1 MADQEDQSS
10 KTEEPTE
17 QKLRKAR
24 QKGDV
29 AGSREP
35 SVAMTVL
42 SLFVIVYYLAPTVFP
57 RLSELFARLVDGAAL
72 IEVGAGPAG
81 LRDLGGVIDM
91 LVVGSVAILAPAMTV
106 MFLAAIFGVIV
117 QGDTVVA
124 VERTKPKVSRISPIE
139 GFKRL
144 FSADTLVEF
153 LKNLAKL
160 VVVAGVGIWLG
171 GAAVT
176 AIWQVPGFLPERIM
190 EHSADASAGMLLATG
205 TILAGIAVADI
216 IWKRARWLKKQRM
229 TLKEVRDE
237 HKDSEGD
244 PLIKAK
250 RAGIRRQRA
259 RQRIATAV
267 PTATVVITNPTHF
280 AVALRYEVGR
290 DASPVCVAKG
300 TDRVAARIREL
311 AREAEVPI
319 VENRALARMLHA
331 VVEID
336 TPIPV
341 EHWKAVAEI
350 IAYVMDLQRRF
361 DRQPPPGSR
370 LRTEI

>member
-1 MADQEDQSS
+1 MAELEEQSS
-10 KTEEPTE
+10 KTEAPTE

-24 QKGDV
+24 QQGDV
-29 AGSREP
+29 PGSREP

-57 RLSELFARLVDGAAL
+57 RLSELFARLVDGSAS
-72 IEVGAGPAG
+72 IDVGTGRAG
-81 LRDLGGVIDM
+81 LQDLGEVVEM
-91 LVVGSVAILAPAMTV
+91 LVLGSVTVLAPAMIV
-106 MFLAAIFGVIV
+106 MFLAAVFGVIV
-117 QGDTVVA
+117 QGDTVAA
-124 VERTKPKVSRISPIE
+124 VERIKPKISRISLVE

-160 VVVAGVGIWLG
+160 FVVAGIGMWLG
-171 GAAVT
+171 GSAVT
-176 AIWQVPGFLPERIM
+176 AIWQIPGFLPERIM
-190 EHSADASAGMLLATG
+190 DHSAGASAQILLGTG
-205 TILAGIAVADI
+205 TILAAIAVADV
-216 IWKRARWLKKQRM
+216 IWKRARWLRRQRM

-237 HKDSEGD
+237 NKDSEGD

-250 RAGIRRQRA
+250 RTGIRRQRA

-267 PTATVVITNPTHF
+267 PKATVIITNPTHF

-300 TDRVAARIREL
+300 TDRVAVRIREL
-311 AREAEVPI
+311 ARDAGVPI
-319 VENRALARMLHA
+319 LENRPLARMLHA
-331 VVEID
+331 VVEVD
-336 TPIPV
+336 AFVPV

-350 IAYVMDLQRRF
+350 IAYVMDLQRRL
-361 DRQPPPGSR
+361 DRPPPPGSR
-370 LRTEI
+370 LRTEN

>member
-1 MADQEDQSS
+1 MAQNEDQSS

-17 QKLRKAR
+17 QKLRKSR

-29 AGSREP
+29 ASSREP

-42 SLFVIVYYLAPTVFP
+42 SLFLIIYYLAPTVFP
-57 RLSELFARLVDGAAL
+57 RLSDLFARFIDSAGS
-72 IEVGAGPAG
+72 IEVGTGRTG
-81 LRDLGGVIDM
+81 LRDLGGVTDL
-91 LVVGSVAILAPAMTV
+91 LVLGSVTILAPTMVV

-117 QGDTVVA
+117 QGDTVIA
-124 VERTKPKVSRISPIE
+124 GDRIKPKLSRISLIE

-144 FSADTLVEF
+144 FSADTFVEF
-153 LKNLAKL
+153 VKNLAK
-160 VVVAGVGIWLG
+160 VIVVAGVGLWLG
-171 GAAVT
+171 GSAVT
-176 AIWQVPGFLPERIM
+176 AMWQVPGFLPERIM
-190 EHSADASAGMLLATG
+190 DHSAGAATGMLLATG
-205 TILAGIAVADI
+205 AILAAIAAADV

-229 TLKEVRDE
+229 SLREVRDE

-259 RQRIATAV
+259 RQRMSTAV
-267 PTATVVITNPTHF
+267 PTATVVITNPTHY
-280 AVALRYEVGR
+280 AVALRYDMGR
-290 DASPVCVAKG
+290 DVSPVCVAKG

-311 AREAEVPI
+311 ACDAEVPI

-336 TPIPV
+336 AEIPF
-341 EHWKAVAEI
+341 EHWKPVAEI
-350 IAYVMDLQRRF
+350 IAYVLDLQRSL
-361 DRQPPPGSR
+361 DRPPPEGSR
-370 LRTEI
+370 LRTED